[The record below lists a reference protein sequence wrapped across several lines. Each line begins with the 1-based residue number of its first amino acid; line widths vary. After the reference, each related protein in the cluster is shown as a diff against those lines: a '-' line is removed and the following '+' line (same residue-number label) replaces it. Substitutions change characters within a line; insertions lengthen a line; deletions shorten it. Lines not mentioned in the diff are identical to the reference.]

1 MKALLQAMQDIHG
14 AASSINKIIKVI
26 DDIAFQTN
34 ILALNAAVEAAH
46 AGAHGRG
53 FAVVAEEVRNLAAK
67 SAGAAQ
73 ETKDLIQGSIKM
85 TENGTRI
92 ADQSAAAL
100 DNIVQRVGK
109 TVDLVSEIALASNQ
123 QATAITEIN
132 RGIEQMS
139 QVVQANSATAEEAAA
154 ASEELSGQAD
164 LLKTMVGR
172 FQLKNN
178 VAPSKKSV
186 EKPAPRK
193 NPEMTQAKILLTA
206 EEYGKY

>member
-92 ADQSAAAL
+92 ANQSAAAL

-139 QVVQANSATAEEAAA
+139 QVVQAN
-154 ASEELSGQAD
+154 
-164 LLKTMVGR
+164 
-172 FQLKNN
+172 
-178 VAPSKKSV
+178 
-186 EKPAPRK
+186 
-193 NPEMTQAKILLTA
+193 
-206 EEYGKY
+206 

>member
-193 NPEMTQAKILLTA
+193 SPEMTQAKILLTA